1 MKAPELVVRR
11 SRLISIMNF
20 VMAALLAIAAIWYT
34 ISMLSQG
41 EGSWIGA
48 GMVVALLVFY
58 AWQTA
63 WQLSDKTPLLVI
75 GPDGLRL
82 PSASARTIPWSEITR
97 IGATRSFALVGG
109 GRLDIEVTPAIFAEL
124 KLGKRLFGDPVVK
137 MMVAPFGVSLIA
149 QGLDHRASEMLAMVT
164 QYWPPAAPPAS
175 ET

>member
-11 SRLISIMNF
+11 SRVISVMNF
-20 VMAALLAIAAIWYT
+20 TMAVILAIAAIWYAG
-34 ISMLSQG
+34 SMLRQG

-63 WQLSDKTPLLVI
+63 WHLSDKVPLIAI
-75 GPDGLRL
+75 GPEGMRL
-82 PSASARTIPWSEITR
+82 PSATAKTIPWRAITR

-109 GRLDIEVTPAIFAEL
+109 GRLDIEVTPEVFVEL

-137 MMVAPFGVSLIA
+137 MVAAPFGVSLIA
-149 QGLDHRASEMLAMVT
+149 QGLDHRASEIMAMVT
-164 QYWPPAAPPAS
+164 QYWPAAS
-175 ET
+175 ED